1 MQPGML
7 VMADRGFFSF
17 SLWQECLAT
26 GADLLFRVPSGLK
39 LPVRQVLPDG
49 SYLSVV
55 HSKITRSSGFEIPL
69 SAVGDPLRATHIPVR
84 VIEYTVTDSA
94 SGREPEIFRLVTTI
108 LDPED
113 VTSVELAGAYQQR
126 WEYEMSLRETE
137 TQMLEPGAGLR
148 SKSPELV
155 RQELLDVGPGA
166 PPPASLGGAAGR
178 DFPHVVAGCGQS
190 VVR

>member
-55 HSKITRSSGFEIPL
+55 HSNPDHSSGL
-69 SAVGDPLRATHIPVR
+69 VVGWR
-84 VIEYTVTDSA
+84 V
-94 SGREPEIFRLVTTI
+94 
-108 LDPED
+108 
-113 VTSVELAGAYQQR
+113 
-126 WEYEMSLRETE
+126 TE
-137 TQMLEPGAGLR
+137 R
-148 SKSPELV
+148 CC
-155 RQELLDVGPGA
+155 
-166 PPPASLGGAAGR
+166 
-178 DFPHVVAGCGQS
+178 GC
-190 VVR
+190 